1 MKSFVLKSH
10 GKFFLYLAIF
20 LFTVNITPVF
30 SLEIIPINVGANPW
44 AISINPATN
53 KIYVTNSG
61 NDTVSVIDGN
71 TNTVKFLTVGQNP
84 TGIVVNPFTNLA
96 YVSKFSSNSIS
107 VINGTTDTVIANIAV
122 GKLPDLLGLDTVSNK
137 IYVPN
142 SAEKS
147 VSVIDGNTNTVLK
160 TILLENN
167 PAAIIVN
174 PQTHLAYVT
183 NAGNVTVIDGNT
195 DQISETI
202 SVSSGHLTS
211 MAVNP
216 STNRIYVSDILDN
229 NIFVIDSNDNT
240 LISKIQV
247 GKNPD
252 GIAINTNTNTIYVAN
267 SGDGSVSVIDGNT
280 NTVTDNVAAGTH
292 VFAIAVNPISG
303 VVYTANDSPGIL
315 YAISDTGKSNQN
327 DIKCEGGTL
336 DENGVCVLDKE
347 SKSSGCLIATAS
359 YGTELAPQVQLLRE
373 IRDNSLY
380 QTNSGTAF
388 MAGFNEFYY
397 SFSPT
402 VSDLERQN
410 PLFKQAVRITITPLL
425 STLSILNYADIHSEQ
440 QMLGYGI
447 GIMLLNAG
455 IYFGVPAFVIVAIRK
470 RF

>member
-1 MKSFVLKSH
+1 LKSFVLKSH
-10 GKFFLYLAIF
+10 GKFFLYLVIF
-20 LFTVNITPVF
+20 LFAVNIAPVF

-44 AISINPATN
+44 AISINPTTN

-61 NDTVSVIDGN
+61 NDTVSVIDGK

-107 VINGTTDTVIANIAV
+107 VINGTTDTVIADIPV
-122 GKLPDLLGLDTVSNK
+122 GKLPDLLGLDAVSNK

-147 VSVIDGNTNTVLK
+147 VSIIDGNTNTVLK

-195 DQISETI
+195 DQISKII

-216 STNRIYVSDILDN
+216 STNRIYVSDILDTH
-229 NIFVIDSNDNT
+229 IFVIDSNDDT
-240 LISKIQV
+240 VITKIQV

-252 GIAINTNTNTIYVAN
+252 GIAINPNTNRIYVAN

-280 NTVTDNVAAGTH
+280 NTVTDNIPAGTH

-303 VVYTANDSPGIL
+303 VIYTANDSPGIL
-315 YAISDTGKSNQN
+315 YAISDAGKSNQN
-327 DIKCEGGTL
+327 NITCEGGTL
-336 DENGVCVLDKE
+336 DDKGVCVLDKE

-373 IRDNSLY
+373 IRDSSLY
-380 QTNSGTAF
+380 QTRSGTTF

-402 VSDLERQN
+402 ISDWERQS
-410 PLFKQAVRITITPLL
+410 PLFKETMKLAITPML
-425 STLSILNYADIHSEQ
+425 STLSILNYAEIHSEQ
-440 QMLGYGI
+440 QMIGYGI
-447 GIMLLNAG
+447 GIILLNAG
-455 IYFGVPAFVIVAIRK
+455 IYFGIPTFAIVAIRK